1 MAIRGIPED
10 LEIHEVPIKVNEL
23 NLRLNSLSL
32 AQIIT
37 TYIIPTRILVLT
49 IKEMPDLSDISQV
62 IMLLSAHQIPQCCVT
77 FKNLTLIEVELRK
90 LLRD

>member
-1 MAIRGIPED
+1 MAIWGIPED
-10 LEIHEVPIKVNEL
+10 LEPPEVPIKVKEL

-32 AQIIT
+32 TQIIT

-49 IKEMPDLSDISQV
+49 IKETPAHLDISQL
-62 IMLLSAHQIPQCCVT
+62 IMLLSANQIPQCCVT
-77 FKNLTLIEVELRK
+77 FKNLTLGEVELRK